1 MYLVNSERQKFFWS
15 DKQDDLVPSEYVI
28 TDHTKNE
35 EYHNLQIKKQKILN
49 LGEIVRSFSFN
60 S

>member
-35 EYHNLQIKKQKILN
+35 EYHNLQIKKQKN
-49 LGEIVRSFSFN
+49 FKS
-60 S
+60 